1 VIPTLQYIISE
12 LNEQRTDLQNSLGDG
27 VAKDFPEYQK
37 ICGVIRGLDLA
48 KRLVTDLADRL
59 EKENE

>member
-1 VIPTLQYIISE
+1 MIPTLLHIISE

-48 KRLVTDLADRL
+48 KRLVSDLADRL